1 MSVRPWLGTK
11 AGGGGVL
18 LAQAIHPGYVLRW
31 VLGDLAEVTGVTS
44 ARKVV
49 DMTAEGAGD
58 HINHLAQRYTGKD
71 YPGRTD
77 DRLIVRLAP
86 YRVMGSERRQPWDVT
101 ANAG

>member
-1 MSVRPWLGTK
+1 MNSAELFRW
-11 AGGGGVL
+11 
-18 LAQAIHPGYVLRW
+18 AQIQTTL
-31 VLGDLAEVTGVTS
+31 
-44 ARKVV
+44 V
-49 DMTAEGAGD
+49 DMTTEGAGD

-101 ANAG
+101 PDAG